1 MQPLSLFGSAEGIRF
16 YLVDCGCGLTHLII
30 FPDETV
36 MLFDCNLQENNEK
49 ENNSRDEIL
58 NLFTKVIPKKI
69 DENGNEF
76 QPIEIF
82 VNSHRDNDH
91 FRGLKFVNERF
102 PIQSIWDSGFH
113 GDSTDNIDY
122 QYYMRLRRNLKSKA
136 EDKLVIPVPGGE
148 AFRVY
153 GGADIYCLCDSED
166 FQQASVNES
175 QDKPQH
181 TNCIVLLIC
190 YAGRKML
197 LTGDSGWQAWQEKIV
212 PNFRDE
218 DVNYQDTDIL
228 IASHHGSKSFFT
240 EKDPFE
246 QEDIDEAYIEHIQA
260 IAPKITLISCA
271 SEDYGGYHLPNKTAI
286 SIYKKYTDNAQVY
299 TTYDEGTFCGL
310 ISSTGNFFCVPLKF
324 HTIPSKVK
332 DCKVSITCKAQ
343 YKNKTNEGVTIRNGS
358 ALEVGCRLTF
368 SLHGEGGAL
377 DGNPVIIWEVCNSG
391 IAGDAC
397 HHEIYYKGK
406 DEKSRG
412 NNFERD
418 LMYVGR
424 HLLRY
429 FVINRH
435 KGFFQQG
442 IFAVD
447 GVYQK

>member
-1 MQPLSLFGSAEGIRF
+1 MQPLSYYGSAEGIHF

-49 ENNSRDEIL
+49 ESNSKDEIL
-58 NLFTKVIPKKI
+58 SLFSKVIPKKM

-76 QPIEIF
+76 HPIDIF
-82 VNSHRDNDH
+82 VNSYRDNDH
-91 FRGLKFVNERF
+91 IRGLKFVNEKF
-102 PIQSIWDSGFH
+102 PIQTIWDSGFH
-113 GDSTDNIDY
+113 GDNTDNADY
-122 QYYMRLRRNLKSKA
+122 QYYMRLRRSLKNKSA
-136 EDKLVIPVPGGE
+136 GSLVVPIPE
-148 AFRVY
+148 ADAFRTY

-166 FQQASVNES
+166 FQKTSVNES

-197 LTGDSGWQAWQEKIV
+197 LTGDSGWQAWREKIV
-212 PNFRDE
+212 PNFKDE

-246 QEDIDEAYIEHIQA
+246 QKDIDEAYIEHIQA
-260 IAPKITLISCA
+260 ITPKITLISCA

-286 SIYKKYTDNAQVY
+286 SIYKKYTDNEQVY
-299 TTYDEGTFCGL
+299 TTYDEGTICGL
-310 ISSTGNFFCVPLKF
+310 ISSTGNFLCVPLKF
-324 HTIPSKVK
+324 HVIPSKNK
-332 DCKVSITCKAQ
+332 DCKVSLTCKAQ
-343 YKNKTNEGVTIRNGS
+343 YNNSNESVTVLNES
-358 ALEVGCRLTF
+358 TLEVGCRLTF
-368 SLHGEGGAL
+368 SLYCEGGAL

-391 IAGDAC
+391 IAGDSC

-406 DEKSRG
+406 DEQSK
-412 NNFERD
+412 NNIFERD

-429 FVINRH
+429 CAIN
-435 KGFFQQG
+435 KKKSLLQQG
-442 IFAVD
+442 IFVVD
-447 GVYQK
+447 GVYRK